1 MFVVASKSNP
11 NLETHINPT
20 LTLALCGPYLT
31 LALMLTCQFWYCGRC
46 PGRMFAVMKLNIVL
60 SGTGRYS

>member
-20 LTLALCGPYLT
+20 LTLALCGPYIPNLSSNAN
-31 LALMLTCQFWYCGRC
+31 LSVLVLRQMSGAYVCGYE
-46 PGRMFAVMKLNIVL
+46 
-60 SGTGRYS
+60 T